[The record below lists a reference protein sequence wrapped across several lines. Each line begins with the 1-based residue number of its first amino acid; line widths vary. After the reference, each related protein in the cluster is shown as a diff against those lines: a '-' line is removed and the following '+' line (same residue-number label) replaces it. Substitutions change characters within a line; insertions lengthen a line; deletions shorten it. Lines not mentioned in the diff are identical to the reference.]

1 MTTRTA
7 VPATAV
13 PDPAVPAATVPPAAD
28 QTGAA
33 DHAGSADPLD
43 HTMTRTER
51 TRPGAHEGR
60 PPLARRERV
69 LLRLRDSGDA
79 PVVATTVAL
88 HHRCSPT
95 GWRRLDWAD
104 TGRVRFD
111 GGSGMLT
118 VTALAA
124 GEPHELTLPHP
135 AGTRLAAVIRE
146 RVAATVL
153 ASSRVPLE
161 NGTTA
166 LVTARCRPDT
176 AEVLWVVLLP
186 DGVDPTD
193 PAIQSRTDA
202 AIRALRIS
210 ALP

>member
-13 PDPAVPAATVPPAAD
+13 PGPAVPAGISAV
-28 QTGAA
+28 A
-33 DHAGSADPLD
+33 DHAETADQAGPADLD
-43 HTMTRTER
+43 HAVPRTGR
-51 TRPGAHEGR
+51 TKPGAHDPR

-69 LLRLRDSGDA
+69 LLRLRDTTDA

-111 GGSGMLT
+111 AVTGQLT
-118 VTALAA
+118 VTALVA
-124 GEPHELTLPHP
+124 GEPHELNLPDP
-135 AGTRLAAVIRE
+135 GGARLAAVIRE

-153 ASSRVPLE
+153 ASSRVPLD

-166 LVTARCRPDT
+166 LVTARRRPDT

-193 PAIQSRTDA
+193 PMIQSRTDD
-202 AIRALRIS
+202 AIRILRS
-210 ALP
+210 TALP